1 MLNRIYAGVGVV
13 LLAVYGLAS
22 FEGWEIGNPERK
34 VLPTSARQGPGGY
47 RSFHFWYSGY
57 HGGK

>member
-1 MLNRIYAGVGVV
+1 MLNRIYAGLGIAV
-13 LLAVYGLAS
+13 LVIYGLAS
-22 FEGWEIGNPERK
+22 FGGWEFDNPERK
-34 VLPTSARQGPGGY
+34 VLPAGVRQSPGGY